1 MATAVPCVWI
11 VRYNRM
17 FQIERD
23 GVMRHYGQQP
33 FYPF

>member
-1 MATAVPCVWI
+1 MATAVVQAVPCVWI

-23 GVMRHYGQQP
+23 GVMRHYGQ
-33 FYPF
+33 